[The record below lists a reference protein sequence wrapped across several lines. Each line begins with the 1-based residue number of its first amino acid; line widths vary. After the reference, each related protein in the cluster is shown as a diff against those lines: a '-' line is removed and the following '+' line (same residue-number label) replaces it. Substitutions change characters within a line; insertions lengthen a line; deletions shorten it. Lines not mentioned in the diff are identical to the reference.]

1 MWLSRPMTSDC
12 IEYYVRQDITVVKET
27 PKALRVR
34 LEESKDKLSIWM
46 PKKLIRGFKTTQ
58 AWFWKPMFL
67 KNVYNAKDS
76 KKKQQEINFNGAIAK
91 EFSPNDLKKLMQEL
105 DDSMENNNGDL

>member
-1 MWLSRPMTSDC
+1 MWISRPMTSDC
-12 IEYYVRQDITVVKET
+12 IEYYVRQDITVVRET

-58 AWFWKPMFL
+58 AWFWKPMFV
-67 KNVYNAKDS
+67 KNIQSVVESNR
-76 KKKQQEINFNGAIAK
+76 KKQEKLKFNGAIAK
-91 EFSPNDLKKLMQEL
+91 EFSPNDLKKLTQEL
-105 DDSMENNNGDL
+105 DDSMKK